1 MFTPLFSLL
10 FLSHHPSPIF
20 CNSSIRRLPKSNP
33 LTPPQLVVAYMMG
46 ARFDIAFSRIWNGD
60 FSKPDEGELMS
71 MSWAAEAAAK
81 SASRVIKET
90 VVDATASATKA
101 VRGEL

>member
-1 MFTPLFSLL
+1 
-10 FLSHHPSPIF
+10 
-20 CNSSIRRLPKSNP
+20 
-33 LTPPQLVVAYMMG
+33 MMG

-71 MSWAAEAAAK
+71 MSMVAEAAAK
-81 SASRVIKET
+81 SAAKASQVIKET